1 MLFVLAAFLL
11 GFIPTHAAEN
21 CGERSDSSWKW
32 YARIIHT
39 NPVQNSVL
47 CGATL
52 LNSRFVLT
60 VAHCLFDLNGYQ
72 ISTNELWILI
82 QDGEERSIEISYH
95 PNEFNVETLENDV
108 VLILMDRDVLYNAL
122 VGAACLWPEND
133 EWKLKDVIV
142 PSLGNQTLEIVDE
155 RTCLNN
161 TLKVFQ
167 LSYEGAV
174 CLGTFK
180 GIYKYILDAGS
191 GLFINSDGKW
201 FIVGIQMYAA
211 GYTKEKI
218 AYIGAVSLRKY
229 VTWINQIMKYHAYPS
244 IGNIRCNDHHIRD
257 EPALADSLRSSQ
269 PTVSLVGLERS
280 SSRTVCHG
288 ILISP
293 RFVLATMKCAKNTG
307 RIFIPYGSSS
317 SEWFNDLK
325 FHHEQWE
332 NKVTLI
338 ELDRDASDPNK
349 VLSCLWRDKR
359 NRLYDFTTYIAHPGT
374 FIHIEGIRVQYRVNH
389 PLQVK
394 YYCSRYLHPG
404 QFARAG
410 DAIVITKNKP
420 DSHNRVVGLLDDD
433 LECESWDYFYERQ
446 KTVEA
451 INLNKYLPWIEDVI
465 RNT

>member
-180 GIYKYILDAGS
+180 G
-191 GLFINSDGKW
+191 
-201 FIVGIQMYAA
+201 
-211 GYTKEKI
+211 
-218 AYIGAVSLRKY
+218 
-229 VTWINQIMKYHAYPS
+229 
-244 IGNIRCNDHHIRD
+244 CNDHHIRD